1 MRKELSTVAAFLFAM
16 SICAQNMPAGKSG
29 SPHKPSFE
37 VASVKQCPSE
47 SRPDIAASPDRLSM
61 TCWPLRRMIEDAYD
75 VYPSGQFDARYPL
88 NYTPIEG
95 MPEWV
100 GPARYTIAAKA
111 AEPQTRYMMRGPMM
125 QALLEERFHLKI
137 RSETCEVPAYL
148 LTVAKG
154 GSKLT
159 ATKPGSC
166 TVLDPT
172 DPDRKMT
179 PEMPYCIV
187 MPPVHKGSR
196 YVWDV
201 RGITLDV
208 VAKLLM
214 LDLPTIDRTGLTG
227 PFDIHLEW
235 TYEESSSF
243 LPDGSKIADP
253 TRNTL
258 IEAYRNQLGLEFVRG
273 KGLRKYLVIE
283 HIERPSE
290 N

>member
-1 MRKELSTVAAFLFAM
+1 
-16 SICAQNMPAGKSG
+16 
-29 SPHKPSFE
+29 
-37 VASVKQCPSE
+37 
-47 SRPDIAASPDRLSM
+47 
-61 TCWPLRRMIEDAYD
+61 MIEDAYD
-75 VYPSGQFDARYPL
+75 VYPSGQFDARHPL

-95 MPEWV
+95 LPEWV
-100 GPARYTIAAKA
+100 GPARYNISAKA
-111 AEPQTRYMMRGPMM
+111 REPQTRYMMRGPMM

-137 RSETCEVPAYL
+137 RSETREVPAYL

-154 GSKLT
+154 GHKLT
-159 ATKPGSC
+159 PTRPGSC

-172 DPDRKMT
+172 DPSRTMT

-227 PFDIHLEW
+227 AFDIHLEW
-235 TYEESSSF
+235 TYEESNSA
-243 LPDGSKIADP
+243 LPDGSKIEDP
-253 TRNTL
+253 TRNTI
-258 IEAYRNQLGLEFVRG
+258 IEAYRNQLGLELVRG
-273 KGLRKYLVIE
+273 KGLRKFLVIE